1 LFTPLFDA
9 LDRVQEVAI
18 DTEADNLFRY
28 RTRVCL
34 LQIMAGDKISWSIC
48 SRRCR
53 LTDFGAASPP
63 ST

>member
-1 LFTPLFDA
+1 
-9 LDRVQEVAI
+9 LDQVQEVAI

-34 LQIMAGDKISWSIC
+34 MQIMAGKKIFLVDLL
-48 SRRCR
+48 RRCSSM
-53 LTDFGAASPP
+53 DFGAASLP